1 MQGHLWTETVRNPD
15 QMFAMIFPRL
25 LALAERAWH
34 KASWEDITDR
44 KKRDEMMKADWVKF
58 AGALGNREL
67 VRLDKMGVQYRVPPP
82 GARSEAGLIK
92 GAVSCNYNYN
102 PFQSSLTLSS
112 RASFSICC
120 VIYSGGPRPSN
131 KGGEGGPVIQTLR

>member
-1 MQGHLWTETVRNPD
+1 MFLGIQGHLWTETVRNPD

-34 KASWEDITDR
+34 KASWEDISDS
-44 KKRDEMMKADWVKF
+44 KKRNETMKADWIRF

-67 VRLDKMGVQYRVPPP
+67 VRLDKMGIQYRVPPP

-92 GAVSCNYNYN
+92 GAVSCTAVQFIFLIM
-102 PFQSSLTLSS
+102 PTT
-112 RASFSICC
+112 
-120 VIYSGGPRPSN
+120 RPYLQVMDKHEKLFVN
-131 KGGEGGPVIQTLR
+131 GKI

>member
-58 AGALGNREL
+58 ASALGNREL

-92 GAVSCNYNYN
+92 GAVSCMAFHLIFLIMPATRPELRPWTNIRNY
-102 PFQSSLTLSS
+102 L
-112 RASFSICC
+112 
-120 VIYSGGPRPSN
+120 
-131 KGGEGGPVIQTLR
+131 

>member
-1 MQGHLWTETVRNPD
+1 MKISCLFSVFLGMQGHLWTETVRNPD

-92 GAVSCNYNYN
+92 GAVSCMAFQLIFLIMPATRPELRPWTNIRNY
-102 PFQSSLTLSS
+102 L
-112 RASFSICC
+112 
-120 VIYSGGPRPSN
+120 
-131 KGGEGGPVIQTLR
+131 

>member
-58 AGALGNREL
+58 ACALGNREL
-67 VRLDKMGVQYRVPPP
+67 VRLDKMGVKYRVPPP

-92 GAVSCNYNYN
+92 GAVSCMAVQFIFLIM
-102 PFQSSLTLSS
+102 PTETSLF
-112 RASFSICC
+112 AG
-120 VIYSGGPRPSN
+120 YG
-131 KGGEGGPVIQTLR
+131 QT

>member
-82 GARSEAGLIK
+82 GARSAARLIK
-92 GAVSCNYNYN
+92 GAVSCMAFQLIFLIMPATRPELRPWTNIRNY
-102 PFQSSLTLSS
+102 L
-112 RASFSICC
+112 
-120 VIYSGGPRPSN
+120 
-131 KGGEGGPVIQTLR
+131 

>member
-44 KKRDEMMKADWVKF
+44 KKRDEMTKADWVKF
-58 AGALGNREL
+58 AGALGNRVL

-92 GAVSCNYNYN
+92 GAVSSMAFQLMCLIMPATRPYLRPWANIRNY
-102 PFQSSLTLSS
+102 L
-112 RASFSICC
+112 
-120 VIYSGGPRPSN
+120 
-131 KGGEGGPVIQTLR
+131 

>member
-44 KKRDEMMKADWVKF
+44 KKRNEMMKADWVKF

-92 GAVSCNYNYN
+92 GAVSSMAFQLIFLIMPATRPKLRPWTNIRNY
-102 PFQSSLTLSS
+102 L
-112 RASFSICC
+112 
-120 VIYSGGPRPSN
+120 
-131 KGGEGGPVIQTLR
+131 

>member
-15 QMFAMIFPRL
+15 QMFPMIFPRL

-44 KKRDEMMKADWVKF
+44 EKRDETMKADWDKF

-92 GAVSCNYNYN
+92 GAVSCMAFQLIFLIMPATRPELRPWTNIRNY
-102 PFQSSLTLSS
+102 L
-112 RASFSICC
+112 
-120 VIYSGGPRPSN
+120 
-131 KGGEGGPVIQTLR
+131 

>member
-92 GAVSCNYNYN
+92 GAVSCMAFQLIFLIMPATRRYLRPWTNIRNY
-102 PFQSSLTLSS
+102 L
-112 RASFSICC
+112 
-120 VIYSGGPRPSN
+120 
-131 KGGEGGPVIQTLR
+131 

>member
-44 KKRDEMMKADWVKF
+44 EKRDETMKADWVKF

-92 GAVSCNYNYN
+92 GAVSSMAFQLMFLIMPATRPELRPWTNIRNY
-102 PFQSSLTLSS
+102 L
-112 RASFSICC
+112 
-120 VIYSGGPRPSN
+120 
-131 KGGEGGPVIQTLR
+131 

>member
-58 AGALGNREL
+58 AAALGNREL

-92 GAVSCNYNYN
+92 GAVSSMAFQLMFLIMPATRPYMRPWTNIRNY
-102 PFQSSLTLSS
+102 L
-112 RASFSICC
+112 
-120 VIYSGGPRPSN
+120 
-131 KGGEGGPVIQTLR
+131 

>member
-1 MQGHLWTETVRNPD
+1 MQGHLWTETVRNRD

-92 GAVSCNYNYN
+92 GAVSCMAFQLIFLIMPATRPELRPWTNIRNY
-102 PFQSSLTLSS
+102 L
-112 RASFSICC
+112 
-120 VIYSGGPRPSN
+120 
-131 KGGEGGPVIQTLR
+131 

>member
-44 KKRDEMMKADWVKF
+44 KKRNEMMKADWVKF
-58 AGALGNREL
+58 AVALGNREL

-92 GAVSCNYNYN
+92 GAVSCMAFQLIFLIMPATRPELRPWTNIRNY
-102 PFQSSLTLSS
+102 L
-112 RASFSICC
+112 
-120 VIYSGGPRPSN
+120 
-131 KGGEGGPVIQTLR
+131 

>member
-44 KKRDEMMKADWVKF
+44 KKRNETMKADWVKF

-92 GAVSCNYNYN
+92 GAVSCMAFQLIFLIMPATRPELRPWTNIRNY
-102 PFQSSLTLSS
+102 L
-112 RASFSICC
+112 
-120 VIYSGGPRPSN
+120 
-131 KGGEGGPVIQTLR
+131 

>member
-44 KKRDEMMKADWVKF
+44 EKRDEMMKADWVLF

-92 GAVSCNYNYN
+92 GAVSCMAFQLIFLIMPATRPELRPWTNIRNY
-102 PFQSSLTLSS
+102 L
-112 RASFSICC
+112 
-120 VIYSGGPRPSN
+120 
-131 KGGEGGPVIQTLR
+131 

>member
-44 KKRDEMMKADWVKF
+44 KKRDEMMKAEWVKF
-58 AGALGNREL
+58 ASALGNREL

-92 GAVSCNYNYN
+92 GAVSCMAFQLIFLIMPATRPELRPWTNIRNY
-102 PFQSSLTLSS
+102 L
-112 RASFSICC
+112 
-120 VIYSGGPRPSN
+120 
-131 KGGEGGPVIQTLR
+131 